1 MRSRGGRLRREVRG
15 ASGRVRSVGRR
26 GMGTWAVGV
35 AAILFAL
42 AWLATPSAAW
52 AQELADY
59 DYENLGFRGV
69 GLHGGYIFPS
79 TVEET
84 YTVGASVDLG
94 YLGPGVR
101 VVPSISYWD
110 SELKADEVAEL
121 ETRLETLIIDQG
133 GSITQPID
141 LGTITWSDIALTVD
155 GHFVWSNPYGF
166 LGYAGAG
173 ASAHIMSGGGSIAG
187 TFIDDLLDSIRA
199 GFNLHAGIE
208 VPLHPQLRLYSDA
221 RYELL
226 GDLRYLELR
235 GGLRLFLGRPAEG
248 EEGR

>member
-1 MRSRGGRLRREVRG
+1 M
-15 ASGRVRSVGRR
+15 A
-26 GMGTWAVGV
+26 
-35 AAILFAL
+35 
-42 AWLATPSAAW
+42 PSAAR

-79 TVEET
+79 SVKET
-84 YTVGASVDLG
+84 YTVGASMDLG
-94 YLGPGVR
+94 YLGPGLR
-101 VVPSISYWD
+101 VVPSITYWD
-110 SELKADEVAEL
+110 SELEADEVAQL
-121 ETRLETLIIDQG
+121 ERRLEDLIVRQG
-133 GSITQPID
+133 GSLTQPID
-141 LGTITWSDIALTVD
+141 LGTITWSDLALTLD
-155 GHFVWSNPYGF
+155 SHFVWSIPYGF
-166 LGYAGAG
+166 LGYAGGG
-173 ASAHIMSGGGSIAG
+173 ASAHLMNGGGSIAD

-208 VPLHPQLRLYSDA
+208 VPVHDRVRLHSGA

-235 GGLRLFLGRPAEG
+235 VGARLFLGEPVSG

>member
-1 MRSRGGRLRREVRG
+1 MTSTGGRWFGLV
-15 ASGRVRSVGRR
+15 
-26 GMGTWAVGV
+26 TVGV
-35 AAILFAL
+35 LGL
-42 AWLATPSAAW
+42 AWLAAPSTSG

-79 TVEET
+79 SVKET
-84 YTVGASVDLG
+84 YTVGASMDLG
-94 YLGPGVR
+94 YLGPGLR
-101 VVPSISYWD
+101 VVPSITYWD

-121 ETRLETLIIDQG
+121 ETRLENLIIDQG
-133 GSITQPID
+133 GTLTQPID
-141 LGTITWSDIALTVD
+141 LGVITWSDIALTVD
-155 GHFVWSNPYGF
+155 SHFVWSIPYGF

-173 ASAHIMSGGGSIAG
+173 ASAHLMNGGGSIAD

-199 GFNLHAGIE
+199 GFNLHAGVE
-208 VPLHPQLRLYSDA
+208 VPLHPQLRLYSGA

-235 GGLRLFLGRPAEG
+235 GGLRLFLGEPAAGEG
-248 EEGR
+248 SG